1 MPPQPLPP
9 AATTDY
15 GTAYGELDSSY
26 DPQVA
31 QVNAALATLPG
42 QQAAAQSSLDQAK
55 ANAFKD
61 YSLTSNSRGLLYSG
75 YQPYQQNSYTTNTYD
90 PAVKNLNDKVTTQTQ
105 SLKDKITDINNKR
118 AVAAENLVLSTQN
131 DQAKASVGSSGG
143 SGSSASSKPLTQRD
157 TTSAIRQGLE
167 SVKGSDGHVS
177 PGNLAKAYQIWTE
190 QGLNPNSF
198 WTNFQGYWNPNEGD
212 YKQLFNAARA

>member
-15 GTAYGELDSSY
+15 GTAYGEFGSTY
-26 DPQVA
+26 DPQIA
-31 QVNAALATLPG
+31 QVNTAIAALPG
-42 QQAAAQSSLDQAK
+42 QQAAAQSSIDQAK

-61 YSLTSNSRGLLYSG
+61 FSLTSNARGLLYSG
-75 YQPYQQNSYTTNTYD
+75 YQPYQQNSYTTNTYN
-90 PAVKNLNDKVTTQTQ
+90 PAVKNLNDKVTNQTQ
-105 SLKDKITDINNKR
+105 SLKDKITDISNKR
-118 AVAAENLVLSTQN
+118 AVAAENLVLQTQN
-131 DQAKASVGSSGG
+131 AQDKAATASSRLSG
-143 SGSSASSKPLTQRD
+143 GSSASAKPLTQRD

-177 PGNLAKAYQIWTE
+177 PGNLAKAYQIWTS

-212 YKQLFNAARA
+212 YKQLFNAAK